1 MTLDAKRLYR
11 KKIFVDSNA
20 FIYFFTGECSNVTK
34 EIFKLAET
42 GWLNLITT
50 TRVLDEVFFKVMIIS
65 AKIRFGIDN
74 KMIQKLRKDKEKTK
88 LLAED
93 IEKVIEF
100 IGILKP
106 DIKEINYSALKKL
119 QVIMETYGLFGNDA
133 MILETMQ
140 RFNLKYLLSSDTDF
154 DEIGWIERMEA
165 IGKRTKEIEDIE
177 YNLILTSIELLGR
190 KER

>member
-1 MTLDAKRLYR
+1 MNLDAKRLYR

-20 FIYFFTGECSNVTK
+20 FIYFFTGECSNITK

-42 GWLNLITT
+42 DWLNLITT

-74 KMIQKLRKDKEKTK
+74 KVIQKLRKDKEKTK

-93 IEKVIEF
+93 IKKVIEF
-100 IGILKP
+100 IRILKP
-106 DIKEINYSALKKL
+106 DIKEINYSALKKF

-140 RFNLKYLLSSDTDF
+140 RFNLKYLLSSNTDF
-154 DEIGWIERMEA
+154 DEIGWIERME
-165 IGKRTKEIEDIE
+165 TIERE
-177 YNLILTSIELLGR
+177 TE
-190 KER
+190 